1 MIHGHFEV
9 QETLVFHLFMEE
21 IGWSKIMAAS
31 VGRAGKHQFA
41 AVPNI
46 FFRTLNLFETLIQ
59 SVTFMAINLTG
70 LIQVLP
76 CLLGC
81 WLVVQSF
88 ALLGII
94 FYFLAKFLS
103 LFLDLNRQAFSSC
116 ISSQWTGP
124 HMFVV
129 YLFVEQG
136 YHHLQKVKVTPV
148 LRDLPELSIALRDKV
163 LPFTHRDQW

>member
-1 MIHGHFEV
+1 
-9 QETLVFHLFMEE
+9 
-21 IGWSKIMAAS
+21 MAAS

-41 AVPNI
+41 TLPNI
-46 FFRTLNLFETLIQ
+46 FLHMLNLFETLIQ

-88 ALLGII
+88 VLLGII
-94 FYFLAKFLS
+94 FYFLTKFLL

-116 ISSQWTGP
+116 ILPQWTGP

-136 YHHLQKVKVTPV
+136 YHHLQKVKLTPV
-148 LRDLPELSIALRDKV
+148 LRDLPELSIALKDKA